1 MTVSDTPAGEDG
13 LPPKANLTLFA
24 LWLLVFA
31 SGSQVML
38 ISPIF
43 PRIRE
48 QIDIAEAALGTLV
61 AVDAIMLGT
70 MALVAGPISDRI
82 GRRRILLAG
91 TGLMTVA
98 LALHATAYDYL
109 SLLVVRALAGAA
121 GGVLSGAAVAY
132 VGDHFPYSRR
142 GWANGWVMTGMAFG
156 HIIGIPAGTVLAANF
171 GFRVPYLAFAGV
183 MAATLL
189 LVWRVV
195 PQPDVDRATDRLSIV
210 GAVRNY
216 GLLLREPAILAAV
229 VTFGLAFLG
238 HSLFVIYLPTWLED
252 MIGAT
257 PVQVAALFFI
267 GGIANVLAGPRAGKL
282 SDRVGR
288 KRLIVGASVGMALLI
303 LSFTF
308 VVRQAGVAFV
318 VFALI
323 MMLMATRIGPFQALL
338 TQLVPASRRGSLMS
352 LTVGTGQLGFAFGSL
367 LAGFTYAHAGF
378 RTSTSLGAAILL
390 GTAWIVWRFLPEPEL
405 HATRPP
411 VPGTT
416 GASNRTIAPGD
427 WDGSRRR
434 RDAHGDPDGSRRLRD
449 AARDVGKSNVPKGL

>member
-1 MTVSDTPAGEDG
+1 MKDSDAPAGEDV
-13 LPPKANLTLFA
+13 LPPRATLTLFA

-38 ISPIF
+38 IAPIF

-48 QIDIAEAALGTLV
+48 QIAVAEAALGTLV

-98 LALHATAYDYL
+98 LALHATAYDYV
-109 SLLVVRALAGAA
+109 SLLVVRGLAGAA

-132 VGDHFPYSRR
+132 VGDYFPYSRR

-156 HIIGIPAGTVLAANF
+156 HIIGIPAGTVLAATF
-171 GFRVPYLAFAGV
+171 GFRVPYLGFAAV
-183 MAATLL
+183 MAGAFL

-195 PQPDVDRATDRLSIV
+195 PQPDVVRDTDRLSI
-210 GAVRNY
+210 GSAVRNY
-216 GLLLREPAILAAV
+216 ILLLRSPAILAAV
-229 VTFGLAFLG
+229 VTFGITFLG

-252 MIGAT
+252 TIGAT
-257 PVQVAALFFI
+257 PWQVAALFFT
-267 GGIANVLAGPRAGKL
+267 GGIANVLAGPRAGRF

-288 KRLIVGASVGMALLI
+288 KRLIVGASIGMALSI
-303 LSFTF
+303 FAVTF
-308 VVRQAGVAFV
+308 VVRHVGVAFV

-338 TQLVPASRRGSLMS
+338 TQLVPAARRGSLMS
-352 LTVGTGQLGFAFGSL
+352 LAVGTGQVGFALGSV

-378 RTSTSLGAAILL
+378 RTSTTLGAAFLL
-390 GTAWIVWRFLPEPEL
+390 ATAWIVWRFLPEPEL
-405 HATRPP
+405 HGAVPP
-411 VPGTT
+411 P
-416 GASNRTIAPGD
+416 
-427 WDGSRRR
+427 
-434 RDAHGDPDGSRRLRD
+434 
-449 AARDVGKSNVPKGL
+449 AAAAAER